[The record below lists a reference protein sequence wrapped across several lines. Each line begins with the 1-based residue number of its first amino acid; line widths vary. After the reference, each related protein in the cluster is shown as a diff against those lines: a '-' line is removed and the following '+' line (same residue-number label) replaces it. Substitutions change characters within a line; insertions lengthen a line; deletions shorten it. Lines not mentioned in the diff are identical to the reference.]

1 MKFQFQLNAEYINPV
16 AHMWAPDA
24 REKRITR
31 KAAVDQFQPNLAQ
44 MCFGFYG
51 IFLTAIS

>member
-31 KAAVDQFQPNLAQ
+31 KADFDQFQPNLAQ